1 MLKFAGWA
9 FVFLLVFSSTL
20 HALDVTVTGSF
31 KILDVT
37 RAGGKIILPLER
49 NQYANIRLLTSQTY
63 RALSACAEP
72 CVVAGDPI
80 TPTVDVVRPA
90 RTREG
95 MWIAEVN
102 FLPAWRMTF
111 LVFKK
116 GENLDVKFPAHV
128 VFINPA
134 LEKRTREL
142 VLQAVTQELK

>member
-20 HALDVTVTGSF
+20 HSFDVTVTGSF

-37 RAGGKIILPLER
+37 HSGGKVVLPLER

-63 RALSACAEP
+63 RALSTCAEP
-72 CVVAGDPI
+72 CVLTGETG
-80 TPTVDVVRPA
+80 TPTVASVRPA

-95 MWIAEVN
+95 VWIAEVE
-102 FLPAWRMTF
+102 FLPSWRMTF
-111 LVFKK
+111 LVVKK
-116 GENLDVKFPAHV
+116 GGKLDVKFPAHV

-142 VLQAVTQELK
+142 VLQAVTQELL